1 MAVHTME
8 TRKNVLRAILNGELK
23 QDEIAE
29 QFGVSGRREWC
40 SI

>member
-8 TRKNVLRAILNGELK
+8 TLKNVLRAILNDELK

-29 QFGVSGRREWC
+29 QFGVSGRWGWR